1 MPLTAYELGG
11 AQPDTTADTEATATP
26 EATDPTPTPEQ
37 HFAVLP
43 LEVVVAS
50 LTNPRKTFDQAKLQE
65 LADSI
70 KATGVHQP
78 ILVRPLPGSRL
89 QDTFFEVN
97 SLVRRTGPKPTHE
110 IISGERRYRASQLA
124 GMPTIPA
131 MVRALSDDQVLEIQ
145 IIENL
150 QRDDLTPLEEA
161 EGYEHLMQHAGLNAD
176 QVAAKIGKSR
186 SYVYA
191 RTKLLDLGPQ
201 GREALREGKLDAS
214 RALLVARI
222 PDGELQAKAVEEL
235 TEEDF
240 YGQMPSY
247 REACA
252 IVQREFMLKLE
263 YAKFPIKDATLV
275 PAAGECKACPKR
287 TGANPDLFADAKG
300 ADMCTDPKCYH
311 GKEAAHQAR
320 QLAEAQARGQTIIT
334 GKEARELM
342 PHSWSTRV
350 EGYLRLD
357 DASDSPTDKP
367 LRTVLAKQL
376 AKADVQP
383 ILVANPHKE
392 GDLIAVLPTD
402 KVAELLQAKGDN
414 KAAKKL
420 QGNAEAEAKHQ
431 AERERAEAKNA
442 LEQAWRWAVLEAI
455 AAKALEVSAGM
466 TSGTA
471 LDAVTRHIA
480 LGKVASLNQDKCKA
494 LCKLLGL
501 GKVAPKEGLQDWV
514 RADTTPPGA
523 ALLLLT
529 AHADVEYQSWRRE
542 YGLEDSNQG
551 LWLVADALG
560 VDYKAIEAQTR
571 ANTRAAQASAPT
583 TAAPAAEATEASPPL
598 HPAAQARSTRG
609 GKPKDASRRTPAAR
623 GAKHAPDETPKLSAA
638 HALSGI
644 AAAMQEDEAAAS
656 TAAADAAGDGAAD
669 EHASEVNPGAADASQ
684 GDEAAASTAAGEDQG
699 EQRNSVA
706 NPDLWPFPKGRV

>member
-11 AQPDTTADTEATATP
+11 AQPDTTADTDTP
-26 EATDPTPTPEQ
+26 EATGPTPTPEQ

-50 LTNPRKTFDQAKLQE
+50 LTNPRKTFDKAKLQE

-131 MVRALSDDQVLEIQ
+131 MVRTLSDDQVLEIQ

-222 PDGELQAKAVEEL
+222 PDGELQAKAVNRITQGNYHGTL
-235 TEEDF
+235 
-240 YGQMPSY
+240 PSY
-247 REACA
+247 REASD
-252 IVQREFMLKLE
+252 IVQREFMLKL
-263 YAKFPIKDATLV
+263 ADARFPIKDATLR
-275 PAAGECKACPKR
+275 PEAGDCQACPKR
-287 TGANPDLFADAKG
+287 TGANPDLFSDVKG
-300 ADMCTDPKCYH
+300 ADVCTDPKCYH
-311 GKEAAHQAR
+311 AKEEAHNAR
-320 QLAEAQARGQTIIT
+320 QLAEAKARGQTIIT

-342 PHSWSTRV
+342 PNSWSTRV

-357 DASDSPTDKP
+357 DATDSPSDKP

-383 ILVANPHKE
+383 ILVANPHKGGE
-392 GDLIAVLPTD
+392 LVAVLPADT
-402 KVAELLQAKGDN
+402 VAELLREKGDE

-420 QGNAEAEAKHQ
+420 QGDAEAEAKLQ

-466 TSGTA
+466 SSGTA

-480 LGKVASLNQDKCKA
+480 LGKVDSLNQDKCKA

-529 AHADVEYQSWRRE
+529 AHADVEYMHWRRE

-571 ANTRAAQASAPT
+571 ANTRAAQASAPKN
-583 TAAPAAEATEASPPL
+583 PEATEASSPL

-609 GKPKDASRRTPAAR
+609 GKPKDGNRRTPAAR

-656 TAAADAAGDGAAD
+656 TAAADVAGDGAAD
-669 EHASEVNPGAADASQ
+669 EHASEVNPGAADASH
-684 GDEAAASTAAGEDQG
+684 GDEAAASTAAGEDAG
-699 EQRNSVA
+699 APTNSMA
-706 NPDLWPFPKGRV
+706 SPDLWPFPKGRV

>member
-1 MPLTAYELGG
+1 MPLTEYTLGG
-11 AQPDTTADTEATATP
+11 AQPDTAWPTPKATEP
-26 EATDPTPTPEQ
+26 EAAPTTTEQ

-43 LEVVVAS
+43 LAVVVPS
-50 LTNPRKTFDQAKLQE
+50 LTNPRKTFDDAKLQE

-70 KATGVHQP
+70 RATGVHQP
-78 ILVRPLPGSRL
+78 ILVRPLPGSRV
-89 QDTFFEVN
+89 QDTFFELN
-97 SLVRRTGPKPTHE
+97 SLAPRTGPKPTHE
-110 IISGERRYRASQLA
+110 IVSGERRYRASQLA
-124 GMPTIPA
+124 GAATIPA
-131 MVRALSDDQVLEIQ
+131 MVRALTDDQVLEIQ

-161 EGYEHLMQHAGLNAD
+161 EGYEHLMQHASLNAD

-222 PDGELQAKAVEEL
+222 PDTELQAKAVEQL
-235 TEEDF
+235 TDGDY

-247 REACA
+247 RQACD

-263 YAKFPIKDATLV
+263 HARFPIKDATLV
-275 PAAGECKACPKR
+275 PAAGDCKACPKR

-357 DASDSPTDKP
+357 DARDSPTDKP

-383 ILVANPHKE
+383 VLVANPHKD

-420 QGNAEAEAKHQ
+420 QGDAEAEARAQ

-442 LEQAWRWAVLEAI
+442 LEQAWRWAVLETI
-455 AAKALEVSAGM
+455 AQVALEVSADM
-466 TSGTA
+466 SSGTA
-471 LDAVTRHIA
+471 LDSVTRHIA

-501 GKVAPKEGLQDWV
+501 GKVAPKEGLEDWV

-529 AHADVEYQSWRRE
+529 AHADVEYMHWRRE
-542 YGLEDSNQG
+542 YGLEDSNRG

-571 ANTRAAQASAPT
+571 ANTRAAKASAP
-583 TAAPAAEATEASPPL
+583 AKPEAAEASAPL

-609 GKPKDASRRTPAAR
+609 GKPKDANRRTPAAR

-644 AAAMQEDEAAAS
+644 AAAMQSDEAAASTAAADVVGDGAADVDAPEVNPGAAGAPQGDEAAAS
-656 TAAADAAGDGAAD
+656 TAAADAPGFVAAWPW
-669 EHASEVNPGAADASQ
+669 PGTQ
-684 GDEAAASTAAGEDQG
+684 E
-699 EQRNSVA
+699 
-706 NPDLWPFPKGRV
+706 

>member
-1 MPLTAYELGG
+1 
-11 AQPDTTADTEATATP
+11 
-26 EATDPTPTPEQ
+26 
-37 HFAVLP
+37 
-43 LEVVVAS
+43 
-50 LTNPRKTFDQAKLQE
+50 
-65 LADSI
+65 
-70 KATGVHQP
+70 
-78 ILVRPLPGSRL
+78 
-89 QDTFFEVN
+89 
-97 SLVRRTGPKPTHE
+97 
-110 IISGERRYRASQLA
+110 
-124 GMPTIPA
+124 
-131 MVRALSDDQVLEIQ
+131 
-145 IIENL
+145 
-150 QRDDLTPLEEA
+150 
-161 EGYEHLMQHAGLNAD
+161 
-176 QVAAKIGKSR
+176 
-186 SYVYA
+186 
-191 RTKLLDLGPQ
+191 
-201 GREALREGKLDAS
+201 
-214 RALLVARI
+214 
-222 PDGELQAKAVEEL
+222 
-235 TEEDF
+235 
-240 YGQMPSY
+240 
-247 REACA
+247 
-252 IVQREFMLKLE
+252 
-263 YAKFPIKDATLV
+263 
-275 PAAGECKACPKR
+275 
-287 TGANPDLFADAKG
+287 
-300 ADMCTDPKCYH
+300 
-311 GKEAAHQAR
+311 
-320 QLAEAQARGQTIIT
+320 
-334 GKEARELM
+334 
-342 PHSWSTRV
+342 
-350 EGYLRLD
+350 
-357 DASDSPTDKP
+357 
-367 LRTVLAKQL
+367 
-376 AKADVQP
+376 
-383 ILVANPHKE
+383 VANPHKE

>member
-1 MPLTAYELGG
+1 MPLTEYTLGG
-11 AQPDTTADTEATATP
+11 AQPDTAWPTVKADEP
-26 EATDPTPTPEQ
+26 EATDPTPITTQQ
-37 HFAVLP
+37 HFEVLP
-43 LEVVVAS
+43 LAVVVPS
-50 LTNPRKTFDQAKLQE
+50 LTNPRKTFDQVKLQE

-70 KATGVHQP
+70 KATGLHQP
-78 ILVRPLPGSRL
+78 VLVRPLPGSRL
-89 QDTFFEVN
+89 QDTFFELN

-110 IISGERRYRASQLA
+110 IVCGERRYRASQLA
-124 GMPTIPA
+124 GVPTIA
-131 MVRALSDDQVLEIQ
+131 TLVRPLTDEQVLEIQ

-161 EGYEHLMQHAGLNAD
+161 EGYEHLMQHTGINAD
-176 QVAAKIGKSR
+176 DVAAKIGKSR

-191 RTKLLDLGPQ
+191 RTKLLDLGPE
-201 GREALREGKLDAS
+201 GRTALREGKLDAS

-222 PDGELQAKAVEEL
+222 PDGALQAKAVEQL
-235 TEEDF
+235 TDENY
-240 YGQMPSY
+240 YGEMPSY
-247 REACA
+247 RHACD
-252 IVQREFMLKLE
+252 IVHREFMLKLE
-263 YAKFPIKDATLV
+263 HARFPIKDASLR
-275 PAAGECKACPKR
+275 PEAGDCKACPKR
-287 TGANPDLFADAKG
+287 TGANPDLFSDVKG
-300 ADMCTDPKCYH
+300 ADICTDPKCYH
-311 GKEAAHQAR
+311 AKEEAHNAR
-320 QLAEAQARGQTIIT
+320 ELAQAQARGQTIIS

-350 EGYLRLD
+350 EGHLRLD

-376 AKADVQP
+376 AKANVQP
-383 ILVANPHKE
+383 ILVANPHKDGE
-392 GDLIAVLPTD
+392 LVAVLPTD
-402 KVAELLQAKGDN
+402 KVAELLQAKGDD

-420 QGNAEAEAKHQ
+420 QGDAEAEAKHQ

-466 TSGTA
+466 SSGTE

-480 LGKVASLNQDKCKA
+480 LGKADALNQDKCKA

-514 RADTTPPGA
+514 RAGTTPPGA

-529 AHADVEYQSWRRE
+529 AHADVEYMHWRTE
-542 YGLEDSNQG
+542 YGLNDSNQS

-583 TAAPAAEATEASPPL
+583 APKAQAEAAEASLPL
-598 HPAAQARSTRG
+598 TPAAQAHATRA
-609 GKPKDASRRTPAAR
+609 GKATKKPRPAAR
-623 GAKHAPDETPKLSAA
+623 GANPAPGETPKFSAA

-656 TAAADAAGDGAAD
+656 TAAADAAGDDAAD
-669 EHASEVNPGAADASQ
+669 EHATEVNPGAADASQ
-684 GDEAAASTAAGEDQG
+684 GDEAAAATAAGEDPG
-699 EQRNSVA
+699 APANSMA

>member
-11 AQPDTTADTEATATP
+11 AQPDNAWPTAKTIEN

-97 SLVRRTGPKPTHE
+97 TLTRRTGPKPTHE

-131 MVRALSDDQVLEIQ
+131 MVRHLTDDQMLEIQ

-247 REACA
+247 RQACD

-420 QGNAEAEAKHQ
+420 QGDAEAEANLQ
-431 AERERAEAKNA
+431 VERERAEAKNA
-442 LEQAWRWAVLEAI
+442 LEQAWRWAVLEATWQQVH
-455 AAKALEVSAGM
+455 ERTQGQ
-466 TSGTA
+466 TSGPE
-471 LDAVTRHIA
+471 LDRVTRHIA
-480 LGKVASLNQDKCKA
+480 TRAADRLNQDDAKK
-494 LCKLLGL
+494 LCKLLAL
-501 GKVAPKEGLQDWV
+501 GKVAPKEGLLDWV
-514 RADTTPPGA
+514 RNDSTNPGA
-523 ALLLLT
+523 ALLLITMFNECGYHPHLMDYSGKDGND
-529 AHADVEYQSWRRE
+529 A
-542 YGLEDSNQG
+542 
-551 LWLVADALG
+551 LWLVAEAFG
-560 VDYKAIEAQTR
+560 VDKAAIEAQTR

-598 HPAAQARSTRG
+598 HPAAQARSARG
-609 GKPKDASRRTPAAR
+609 GKPKEANRRPPAAR
-623 GAKHAPDETPKLSAA
+623 GAKQAPDETPKLSAA

-644 AAAMQEDEAAAS
+644 AAAMQKDEAAAS

-669 EHASEVNPGAADASQ
+669 EHASDVNPGAADASQ

-699 EQRNSVA
+699 ATTNSMA